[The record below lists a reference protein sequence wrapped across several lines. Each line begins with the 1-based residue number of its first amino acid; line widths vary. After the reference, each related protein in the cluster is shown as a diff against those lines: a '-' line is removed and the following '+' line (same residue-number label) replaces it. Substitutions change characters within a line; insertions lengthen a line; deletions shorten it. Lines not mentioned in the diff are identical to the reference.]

1 MYVHIMY
8 RFSGLFVI
16 VCTLCVTCVSPQA
29 AVWGL
34 RSKSLKHNNKTAY
47 DDDNEDH
54 EETGNIG
61 Q

>member
-1 MYVHIMY
+1 MY

-34 RSKSLKHNNKTAY
+34 RYKSLKHNNKTAY